1 MFKNLGKIACLCC
14 FSIVVFD
21 NSIAMDESERQ
32 STYRSA
38 HNEKVEARE
47 KYKNFERGSA
57 DRNIAKAEYKQK
69 KKSARKAKIRMKK
82 EQSRISKYSRYT
94 YEELQRKLEKVGT
107 KSREGKKIK
116 KELERRDAE

>member
-32 STYRSA
+32 STYRST

-57 DRNIAKAEYKQK
+57 DRNIAKAEYRQK
-69 KKSARKAKIRMKK
+69 KKSARKAKIRMEK